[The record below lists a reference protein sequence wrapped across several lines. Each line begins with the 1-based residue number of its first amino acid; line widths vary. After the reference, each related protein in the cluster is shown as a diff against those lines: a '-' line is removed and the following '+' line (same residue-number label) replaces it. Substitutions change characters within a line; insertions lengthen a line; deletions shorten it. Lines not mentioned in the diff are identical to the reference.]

1 MLESQLQPK
10 TYQKELAMLSF
21 KGHTSK
27 IWAGLAG
34 IVILL
39 GALSLVI
46 SGCGGESKSESLSLK
61 DAVYGSP
68 GAELTMEKPA
78 TSELYSGPA
87 LSLAPEV
94 NPVPNTR
101 VHEVR
106 IDVTHSEVTV
116 TDGVKFTAWTFGGT
130 LPGPVLHVRQG
141 DKVIFTMTNRSD
153 QTIKLSPPM
162 PHSIDFHAAM
172 VNPADKYREVIAGA
186 TIKFEWVANYPGV
199 YMYHC
204 GTPAILQHMIYGM
217 VGMTIVDPKE
227 GYPSK
232 VDREY
237 ALIQNELYLT
247 KMKDG
252 TYLVDMEGARQKRAS
267 YVTFNGM
274 PAQYVKNPLK
284 AKPGERIRLYVLNA
298 GPNGTSSFHVVG
310 TLFDRV
316 WFDGNPDNETRG
328 LQTVLLGASN
338 GAIVEFVIPE
348 AGTYTFVDHEFAD
361 VELGAVGQIV
371 AKPDQVASK

>member
-1 MLESQLQPK
+1 
-10 TYQKELAMLSF
+10 MLSF
-21 KGHTSK
+21 KLTKKRFWATAGVVA
-27 IWAGLAG
+27 ILLAGLG
-34 IVILL
+34 LL
-39 GALSLVI
+39 V

-68 GAELTMEKPA
+68 KAELSLQKPT

-87 LSLAPEV
+87 LSMAPEV
-94 NPVPNTR
+94 SPVPNSR

-106 IDVTHSEVTV
+106 IDATHSQVEV

-141 DKVIFTMTNRSD
+141 DRVIFTMTNRSD
-153 QTIKLSPPM
+153 QTVALSPPM

-172 VNPADKYREVIAGA
+172 VDPADKYQQVIPGG

-217 VGMTIVDPKE
+217 VGMAIVDPKD
-227 GYPSK
+227 GYPTK

-237 ALIQNELYLT
+237 ALVQSELYLT

-252 TYLVDMEGARQKRAS
+252 TYLVDMEAARQKRPT
-267 YVTFNGM
+267 YVTFNGK
-274 PAQYVKNPLK
+274 PAQYVNNPLS
-284 AKPGERIRLYVLNA
+284 AKPGERVRLYVLNS

-316 WFDGNPDNETRG
+316 WMDGSPQNEMRG
-328 LQTVLLGASN
+328 MQTVLLGASN

-371 AKPDQVASK
+371 AKADEIASK

>member
-1 MLESQLQPK
+1 MWI
-10 TYQKELAMLSF
+10 
-21 KGHTSK
+21 SK
-27 IWAGLAG
+27 IRTLALPVG
-34 IVILL
+34 AVTILLL
-39 GALSLVI
+39 GAGLIL
-46 SGCGGESKSESLSLK
+46 SGCGGESQSKSLEMK
-61 DAVYGSP
+61 DAVYGAPQS
-68 GAELTMEKPA
+68 ELTLEKP
-78 TSELYSGPA
+78 TTDELWSGAA
-87 LSLAPEV
+87 LSMAPEV
-94 NPVPNTR
+94 SPVPNAK

-106 IDVTHSEVTV
+106 IDVTHTEVQV
-116 TDGVKFTAWTFGGT
+116 TDGVKFMAWTFGGT

-153 QTIKLSPPM
+153 QTVKLSPPM

-172 VNPADKYREVIAGA
+172 VNPADKYREVIPGG
-186 TIKFEWVANYPGV
+186 TIKFEWTANYPGV
-199 YMYHC
+199 FMYHC

-217 VGMTIVDPKE
+217 VGMTIVEPKG
-227 GYPSK
+227 GYSTK

-237 ALIQNELYLT
+237 ALVQCEYYLT

-252 TYLVDMEGARQKRAS
+252 TYLVDMQAAREKRAS
-267 YVTFNGM
+267 YVTFNGV

-284 AKPGERIRLYVLNA
+284 AKPGERVRLYVLNV

-316 WFDGNPDNETRG
+316 WMDGSPLNEMRG
-328 LQTVLLGASN
+328 MQTVLLGASN

-371 AKPDQVASK
+371 AKGEEIASK

>member
-34 IVILL
+34 FVILL
-39 GALSLVI
+39 GALSLVL

-78 TSELYSGPA
+78 TDELFSGPA

-94 NPVPNTR
+94 NPVPNTK

-106 IDVTHSEVTV
+106 IDVTHSEIQV
-116 TDGVKFTAWTFGGT
+116 TDGVKFTAWAFGGT

-172 VNPADKYREVIAGA
+172 VTPADKYKEVIAGG
-186 TIKFEWVANYPGV
+186 TITREWNANHPGGFLV
-199 YMYHC
+199 SLRP
-204 GTPAILQHMIYGM
+204 PAILQ
-217 VGMTIVDPKE
+217 T
-227 GYPSK
+227 
-232 VDREY
+232 
-237 ALIQNELYLT
+237 
-247 KMKDG
+247 
-252 TYLVDMEGARQKRAS
+252 
-267 YVTFNGM
+267 
-274 PAQYVKNPLK
+274 
-284 AKPGERIRLYVLNA
+284 
-298 GPNGTSSFHVVG
+298 
-310 TLFDRV
+310 
-316 WFDGNPDNETRG
+316 
-328 LQTVLLGASN
+328 
-338 GAIVEFVIPE
+338 
-348 AGTYTFVDHEFAD
+348 
-361 VELGAVGQIV
+361 
-371 AKPDQVASK
+371 

>member
-1 MLESQLQPK
+1 MLF
-10 TYQKELAMLSF
+10 YQIKRL
-21 KGHTSK
+21 K
-27 IWAGLAG
+27 
-34 IVILL
+34 IVIIAVASVGLLL
-39 GALSLVI
+39 GISWLV
-46 SGCGGESKSESLSLK
+46 SGCGGEGKTESLK

-68 GAELTMEKPA
+68 EAQISMEKPT
-78 TSELYSGPA
+78 TSELYSGAA
-87 LSLAPEV
+87 LSIAPEV
-94 NPVPNTR
+94 NPVPNAR

-106 IDVTHSEVTV
+106 LDVVHNEIQVA
-116 TDGVKFTAWTFGGT
+116 DGVKFMAWTYGGT

-141 DKVIFTMTNRSD
+141 DRVRFTMTNRSD
-153 QTIKLSPPM
+153 QTVTISPPT

-172 VNPADKYREVIAGA
+172 VNPADKYREVIPGA

-204 GTPAILQHMIYGM
+204 GSPAILQHMIYGM
-217 VGMTIVDPKE
+217 VGMTIVEPKD
-227 GYPSK
+227 GYPTK

-247 KMKDG
+247 KMKTG
-252 TYLVDMEGARQKRAS
+252 QYLVDMEAAKQKRAT
-267 YVTFNGM
+267 YVTFNGI
-274 PAQYVKNPLK
+274 PKQYVQKPLE
-284 AKPGERIRLYVLNA
+284 AKPGERVRLYVLNV

-316 WFDGNPDNETRG
+316 WLDGNPQNEERG
-328 LQTVLLGASN
+328 LQTVLLGSSN
-338 GAIVEFVIPE
+338 GAVVEFVIPE

-371 AKPDQVASK
+371 AKSEAVASK

>member
-1 MLESQLQPK
+1 MLF
-10 TYQKELAMLSF
+10 Y
-21 KGHTSK
+21 K
-27 IWAGLAG
+27 IKRLKITIITMASVGL
-34 IVILL
+34 LL
-39 GALSLVI
+39 GIIWLV
-46 SGCGGESKSESLSLK
+46 SGCGGEGKTESLK

-68 GAELTMEKPA
+68 EAQISMEKPT
-78 TSELYSGPA
+78 TSELYSGAA
-87 LSLAPEV
+87 LSIAPEV
-94 NPVPNTR
+94 NPVPNAR

-106 IDVTHSEVTV
+106 LDVVHNEIQVA
-116 TDGVKFTAWTFGGT
+116 DGVKFMAWTYGGT

-141 DKVIFTMTNRSD
+141 DRVRFTMTNRSD
-153 QTIKLSPPM
+153 QTVTISPPT

-172 VNPADKYREVIAGA
+172 VNPADKYREVIPGA

-204 GTPAILQHMIYGM
+204 GSPAILQHMIYGM
-217 VGMTIVDPKE
+217 VGMTIVEPKD
-227 GYPSK
+227 GYPTK

-247 KMKDG
+247 KMKTG
-252 TYLVDMEGARQKRAS
+252 QYLVDMEAAKQKRAT
-267 YVTFNGM
+267 YVTFNGI
-274 PAQYVKNPLK
+274 PKQYVQKPLE
-284 AKPGERIRLYVLNA
+284 AKPGERVRLYVLNV

-316 WFDGNPDNETRG
+316 WLDGNPQNEERG
-328 LQTVLLGASN
+328 LQTVLLGSSN

-371 AKPDQVASK
+371 AKSEAIASK

>member
-1 MLESQLQPK
+1 MSL
-10 TYQKELAMLSF
+10 YQIKRL
-21 KGHTSK
+21 K
-27 IWAGLAG
+27 
-34 IVILL
+34 IVIVAVTSMGLLL
-39 GALSLVI
+39 GISWLI
-46 SGCGGESKSESLSLK
+46 SGCGGEGKTESLK

-68 GAELTMEKPA
+68 EAQISMEKPS
-78 TSELYSGPA
+78 TSELYSGAA
-87 LSLAPEV
+87 LSIAPEV
-94 NPVPNTR
+94 NPVPNAR

-106 IDVTHSEVTV
+106 MDVVHNEIQVA
-116 TDGVKFTAWTFGGT
+116 DGVKFMAWTYGGT
-130 LPGPVLHVRQG
+130 LPGPILHVRQG
-141 DKVIFTMTNRSD
+141 DRVRFTMTNRSD
-153 QTIKLSPPM
+153 QTVTISPPT

-172 VNPADKYREVIAGA
+172 VNPADKYREVIPGA

-204 GTPAILQHMIYGM
+204 GSPAILQHMIYGM
-217 VGMTIVDPKE
+217 VGMTIVEPKD
-227 GYPSK
+227 GYPTK

-247 KMKDG
+247 KMKNG
-252 TYLVDMEGARQKRAS
+252 QYLVDMEAAKQKKAT
-267 YVTFNGM
+267 YVTFNGI
-274 PAQYVKNPLK
+274 PKQYVQKPLE
-284 AKPGERIRLYVLNA
+284 AKPGERVRLYVLNV

-316 WFDGNPDNETRG
+316 WLDGNPNNEERG
-328 LQTVLLGASN
+328 LQTVLLGSSN

-371 AKPDQVASK
+371 AKSEAIASK